1 MRKIHLL
8 SSLLVL
14 ALIFTACA
22 APAAAPQA
30 PADGAAV
37 DAAPADATAPAAE
50 GGDQTLVFWTTEE
63 QPERAAKAQ
72 VMLDR
77 FQAETGITVEMV
89 LTNEDQL
96 PNLITAAVAAD
107 TLPDVIFMPVEYAVG
122 WEQQGIIDPAVA
134 NEAIEALGVE
144 TFAQGALDLVRVD
157 GVPVAVPSDGW
168 GQILLYRA
176 DIFDEMG
183 LARPD
188 TFAAIQ
194 AAAEALH
201 DPANNFY
208 GIALSSDPGA
218 VFTQQTFEHFALANN
233 CQLTDDAGNI
243 TLDSPECVEAI
254 RFFTDLVE
262 NYGPAGVQDVSTTRA
277 TYFAGQ
283 SGMLVWSPF
292 ILDEMA
298 GLRDNA
304 FPACP
309 ECADDPAYLAVN
321 SGIVPAFQGP
331 DSDAPAQY
339 GQVSYLG
346 VSTTANVELAK
357 QFIDYWFNEGYLD
370 MLSLS
375 VEGKFPMRQ
384 GTPEDPDAFV
394 EGWKALETGVDRQ
407 APLSDFYSAD
417 TIQQLVD
424 GAAIFQRWGFNQGQ
438 GALVAALYE
447 SLAVPQALRDVVDG
461 SMTPEEAAAEIQAAA
476 EDLQ

>member
-1 MRKIHLL
+1 MRKTYLL
-8 SSLLVL
+8 STLLIL

-30 PADGAAV
+30 PAEAVPTAAGA
-37 DAAPADATAPAAE
+37 DAAPAAAS
-50 GGDQTLVFWTTEE
+50 GDQTITFWTTEE

-72 VMLDR
+72 AMLDR
-77 FQAETGITVEMV
+77 FKEATGITVEMV

-107 TLPDVIFMPVEYAVG
+107 TLPDLMFFPVEYAIG
-122 WEQQGIIDPAVA
+122 WQQQGILDGAA
-134 NEAIEALGVE
+134 AAEAIDALGAD

-157 GVPVAVPSDGW
+157 GSPVAVPSDGW
-168 GQILLYRA
+168 GQILIYRA
-176 DIFDEMG
+176 DLFDAQG

-233 CQLTDDAGNI
+233 CQLADDAGAI

-254 RFFTDLVE
+254 RFFTDLVA
-262 NYGPAGVQDVSTTRA
+262 NFGPAGVQDVATTRA

-309 ECADDPAYLAVN
+309 ECGDDPAYLAAN
-321 SGIVPAFQGP
+321 SGIVPTFQGP
-331 DSDAPAQY
+331 DASAPAQY

-346 VSTTANVELAK
+346 VSTTAKVDLAK
-357 QFIDYWFNEGYLD
+357 QFIEYWFNDGYLD

-384 GTPEDPDAFV
+384 GTADDPTKFV
-394 EGWKALETGVDRQ
+394 EGWKTLETGVDRL
-407 APLSDFYSAD
+407 APLSDFYSAE

-424 GAAIFQRWGFNQGQ
+424 GAAAFQRWGFTQGQ

-461 SMTPEEAAAEIQAAA
+461 TMTPEEAATEIQTAA
-476 EDLQ
+476 EELQ

>member
-1 MRKIHLL
+1 MRKTYLL
-8 SSLLVL
+8 STLLIL

-22 APAAAPQA
+22 APAAAPPA
-30 PADGAAV
+30 PAEAAPAAAGA
-37 DAAPADATAPAAE
+37 DAAPAAAS
-50 GGDQTLVFWTTEE
+50 GDQTITFWTTEE

-72 VMLDR
+72 AMLDR
-77 FQAETGITVEMV
+77 FKEATGITVEMV

-107 TLPDVIFMPVEYAVG
+107 TLPDLMFFPVEYAIG
-122 WEQQGIIDPAVA
+122 WQQQGILDGAA
-134 NEAIEALGVE
+134 AAEAIDALGAD

-157 GVPVAVPSDGW
+157 GSPVAVPSDGW
-168 GQILLYRA
+168 GQILVFRA
-176 DIFDEMG
+176 DLFDAKG
-183 LARPD
+183 LSRPD
-188 TFAAIQ
+188 TFATIQ

-233 CQLTDDAGNI
+233 CQLADDAGAI

-262 NYGPAGVQDVSTTRA
+262 NFGPAGVQDVATTRA

-292 ILDEMA
+292 VLDEMA

-309 ECADDPAYLAVN
+309 ECGDDPAYLAAN
-321 SGIVPAFQGP
+321 SGIVPTFQGP
-331 DSDAPAQY
+331 DASAPAQY

-346 VSTTANVELAK
+346 VSTTAKVDLAK
-357 QFIDYWFNEGYLD
+357 QFIDYWFNDGYLD

-384 GTPEDPDAFV
+384 GTADDPTKFV
-394 EGWKALETGVDRQ
+394 EGWKTLETGVDRL
-407 APLSDFYSAD
+407 APLSDFYSAE

-424 GAAIFQRWGFNQGQ
+424 GAADFQRWGFTQGQ

-461 SMTPEEAAAEIQAAA
+461 TMTPEEAATEIQTAA
-476 EDLQ
+476 EELQ

>member
-1 MRKIHLL
+1 MRKSYLL
-8 SSLLVL
+8 TSLLILV
-14 ALIFTACA
+14 LIFTACA
-22 APAAAPQA
+22 APAAP
-30 PADGAAV
+30 
-37 DAAPADATAPAAE
+37 AAPTDSAGADATAAPAAE
-50 GGDQTLVFWTTEE
+50 PAGDQSLVFWTTEE
-63 QPERAAKAQ
+63 QPERATKAQ
-72 VMLDR
+72 AMLDR
-77 FQAETGITVEMV
+77 FEADTGIKVEMV

-107 TLPDVIFMPVEYAVG
+107 TLPDVMFFPVEYAIG
-122 WEQQGIIDPAVA
+122 WDQQGILNAA
-134 NEAIEALGVE
+134 AAAEAIDELGAD
-144 TFAQGALDLVRVD
+144 TFAQGALDLVNVD
-157 GVPVAVPSDGW
+157 GSPVAVPSDGW
-168 GQILLYRA
+168 GQILIYRA
-176 DIFDEMG
+176 DIFDENG

-233 CQLTDDAGNI
+233 CQLTDADGNI

-254 RFFTDLVE
+254 RFFADLVE

-283 SGMLVWSPF
+283 SAMLVWSPF

-309 ECADDPAYLAVN
+309 ECADDPAFLATN

-331 DSDAPAQY
+331 DASEPAQY

-346 VSTTANVELAK
+346 VSSTADVDLAK
-357 QFIDYWFNEGYLD
+357 QFINYWFNEGYLD

-384 GTPEDPDAFV
+384 GTPDDPTKFV
-394 EGWKALETGVDRQ
+394 EGWKTLETGVDRQ
-407 APLSDFYSAD
+407 APLSDYYSAE

-424 GAAIFQRWGFNQGQ
+424 GAAIFQRWGFTQGQ

-476 EDLQ
+476 EELQ